1 MGQSR
6 DDDPDRSALERA
18 FADVQPLRTRSPR
31 RVIRAPESTLADTS
45 AEPETLQV
53 ERGANGIITGR
64 RPSAHA
70 SILHALEDPRLEVE
84 AEVDLHGLTSRE
96 AGREVRRFVRECQTR
111 GKRSVCVIVGK
122 GLHSPGG
129 KGTLR
134 DHVVSVLSRGPAS
147 RFILGFR
154 TAPQHLGGSGALVVR
169 LADRA

>member
-6 DDDPDRSALERA
+6 DDDPDRSALKRA
-18 FADVQPLRTRSPR
+18 FADVQPLRMQSPR
-31 RVIRAPESTLADTS
+31 RVIRAPERNLAHTS
-45 AEPETLQV
+45 AEPESLRV
-53 ERGANGIITGR
+53 EREGNGIITGR

-96 AGREVRRFVRECQTR
+96 AVREVQRFLRECQRR
-111 GKRSVCVIVGK
+111 GERMVVVIVGK

-134 DHVVSVLSRGPAS
+134 DQVISMLSQGAAA
-147 RFILGFR
+147 RFVLGFR
-154 TAPQHLGGSGALVVR
+154 TAPQRLGGTGALVVR
-169 LADRA
+169 LADRV